1 MLLLGKLSFSMS
13 IFAVVSTI
21 IKTVVN
27 TDVLGYVLKKF
38 QRRRRGKISL
48 VVGRVSQNDQIQ
60 VFFPPFVLRLRLYEL
75 TVKCAYYYNS

>member
-21 IKTVVN
+21 IKTEVN

-38 QRRRRGKISL
+38 QRRRRRRKISL

-60 VFFPPFVLRLRLYEL
+60 VFFPPFVLRLHLY
-75 TVKCAYYYNS
+75 